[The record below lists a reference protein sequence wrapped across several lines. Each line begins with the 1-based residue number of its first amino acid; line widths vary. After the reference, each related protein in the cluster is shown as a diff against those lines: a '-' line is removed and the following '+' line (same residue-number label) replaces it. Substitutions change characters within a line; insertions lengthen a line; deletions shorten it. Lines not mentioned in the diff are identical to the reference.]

1 LSPSKKV
8 ASKWS
13 DTALLAAGGSSV
25 SAWFDIS
32 RKAAFLVGTRTSTGG
47 TYVLEIDWSRDGG
60 ATTLTTDTITTS
72 PGVPIEIPTKAR
84 WFRSRVRNTHG
95 SLSFTAHNTVVA
107 ADAGAGRGG

>member
-1 LSPSKKV
+1 MTSKKV
-8 ASKWS
+8 STKVS

-32 RKAAFLVGTRTSTGG
+32 RHAAFLGITRTSTGG

-60 ATTLTTDTITTS
+60 ATTLTTDTINTN
-72 PGVPIEIPTKAR
+72 PGTYTEVTPKAR

-95 SLSFTAHNTVVA
+95 SLAFTAHSTTVLS
-107 ADAGAGRGG
+107 DAGGGRAG